1 MKRYLIPIQNASQTE
16 TVQRI
21 PVDDGPVGIYRL
33 DNDTYDVVA
42 ESGGRRTRLGV
53 EDAAVSRK
61 KNGEAPVQLSP
72 TRHGITVQNQ
82 TSTNPIT
89 VQRNPGEELLEQ
101 GETTT
106 ITDDCV
112 IELGIGVEIRANV
125 RGVDT
130 GVDDDQATIDN
141 GGDDGVEIEEHV
153 RSVSKLICV
162 LADNDEVSACWNR
175 LQTLH
180 DTVTERPVE
189 DTAYE
194 QVDEDLEQV
203 LSRLESRIK
212 NSMRSA
218 DELDDEFRAEIKR
231 ITERVESI
239 YARN

>member
-42 ESGGRRTRLGV
+42 EAGGRRIRLGV

-125 RGVDT
+125 RDT
-130 GVDDDQATIDN
+130 GII
-141 GGDDGVEIEEHV
+141 DDGVEIEEHV
-153 RSVSKLICV
+153 RNVSKLICV
-162 LADNDEVSACWNR
+162 LADNDEVSACWNH